1 MQVRPL
7 AATRGR
13 TQARPRTPRLLIT
26 WVVALTLVILHA
38 TIRGYG
44 DEIFAAR
51 RVGGLE
57 SAIFGGVPT
66 TWLQTH
72 LHSRDLV
79 WFDFVGFLFHGAWF
93 ATPWILGFA
102 IMVRRRGMLLEY
114 FGWIV
119 ATIYLASI
127 VFLLCPVQPPWMEIG
142 SVRVLQERA
151 FIEYTG
157 VDTNQVAAMPSL
169 HAGLPAA
176 LGLFALVRLGWRQTA
191 AALFAYS
198 GGVGFFVVYL
208 GEHWVIDVFA
218 GWALA
223 AAVAVVLTRPEVH
236 RAVNA
241 LPGRPLTAF
250 ARFNAWWLP
259 EPAPPPPATFPAD
272 QASGRRRAA

>member
-1 MQVRPL
+1 
-7 AATRGR
+7 
-13 TQARPRTPRLLIT
+13 
-26 WVVALTLVILHA
+26 
-38 TIRGYG
+38 
-44 DEIFAAR
+44 
-51 RVGGLE
+51 
-57 SAIFGGVPT
+57 
-66 TWLQTH
+66 
-72 LHSRDLV
+72 
-79 WFDFVGFLFHGAWF
+79 
-93 ATPWILGFA
+93 
-102 IMVRRRGMLLEY
+102 
-114 FGWIV
+114 
-119 ATIYLASI
+119 
-127 VFLLCPVQPPWMEIG
+127 MEIG

-176 LGLFALVRLGWRQTA
+176 LGLFALLRLRWRRAA

-223 AAVAVVLTRPEVH
+223 ASVAVVLTRPEVH

-259 EPAPPPPATFPAD
+259 EPARVPPAAPAAD
-272 QASGRRRAA
+272 HAVELRRAA